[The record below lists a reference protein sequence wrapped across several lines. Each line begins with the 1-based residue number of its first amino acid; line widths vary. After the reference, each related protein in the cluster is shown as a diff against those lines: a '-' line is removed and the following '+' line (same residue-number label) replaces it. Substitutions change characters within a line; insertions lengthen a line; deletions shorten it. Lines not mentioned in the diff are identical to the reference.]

1 MRRDPASAGIFGWPV
16 AHAKSPVIHRFWL
29 GRLGVDGDYGRFPVH
44 PDELGAAI
52 RALPKLGLR
61 GVNITVP
68 HKIAVLDHLDEITAS
83 ARAMGAVNTVTVGAD
98 GRLCGANTD
107 VDGILE
113 PIRHLDLR
121 GRRVVIAGA
130 GGAARAALAA
140 AVTAGAGAVTVL
152 ARDADKAAT
161 LLGSGDIA
169 GMVTGFA
176 DAWGGEDVALFFNAT
191 TLGMKGQP
199 SLPVDLGCL
208 AADTTVFDAVYV
220 PLETP
225 LLAAARARGL
235 PVIDGLQM
243 LIGQAATAFEAFYGV
258 AAPRG
263 DDAALRDLLTA

>member
-29 GRLGVDGDYGRFPVH
+29 GTLGLDGDYGRFPVH
-44 PDELGAAI
+44 PDDLGAAI
-52 RALPKLGLR
+52 RALPILGLR

-68 HKIAVLDHLDEITAS
+68 HKIAVLGHLDHVTAS

-98 GRLCGANTD
+98 GSLHGANTD

-113 PIRHLDLR
+113 PIGHLDLR
-121 GRRVVIAGA
+121 GRRVVVAGA

-140 AVTAGAGAVTVL
+140 AVVAGAGSVTVL
-152 ARDADKAAT
+152 ARDAGKAAA
-161 LLGSGDIA
+161 LLDGAAIA
-169 GMVTGFA
+169 STVMGFD
-176 DAWGGEDVALFFNAT
+176 DAWGGDDVALLFNAT

-199 SLPVDLGCL
+199 PLPVDLAGL
-208 AADTTVFDAVYV
+208 GPDATVFDAVYV

-263 DDAALRDLLTA
+263 ADAELRALLTA